1 MKRIHN
7 LSSRHPGESRDP
19 ATCVGMRGSDGKRHW
34 VPAFAGMTVKKL
46 ALAAALASTSFA
58 ALAQDVLIRNA
69 TVHTA
74 GAQGTLK
81 NTDVLVRN
89 GVVQA
94 VGTALAAPAAAT
106 VVEADGRPLTP
117 AFFGGIT
124 EIGIEEVSG
133 ESSTVDA
140 AVTLEDQPMRPEFDV
155 TLAYNPASVVIP
167 VARVEGIGFTLL
179 AAATGAVLVR
189 RRDLKG

>member
-7 LSSRHPGESRDP
+7 LSPRHPGESRDP
-19 ATCVGMRGSDGKRHW
+19 VPFPVTASHSHASRW

-81 NTDVLVRN
+81 NADVLVRN

-106 VVEADGRPLTP
+106 VVEADGLRRHHRDRHR
-117 AFFGGIT
+117 GG
-124 EIGIEEVSG
+124 
-133 ESSTVDA
+133 
-140 AVTLEDQPMRPEFDV
+140 LR
-155 TLAYNPASVVIP
+155 
-167 VARVEGIGFTLL
+167 
-179 AAATGAVLVR
+179 
-189 RRDLKG
+189 